1 MRARSASVLA
11 STLSLTL
18 ACGDAAVDPG
28 SDAAVGPDA
37 GSSAYDPF
45 APLPD
50 ESEGLV
56 NVSADLDALLERGAL
71 EGACAAFSADPTNR
85 KKRLLCGKWMFFYE
99 TFDTG
104 GVPEPIATF
113 LHQNF
118 EEELGRGYTKLGL
131 IPDPYSPENTPLGLA
146 PTSTSAAVPQLA
158 FTCASCHFARL
169 PDGRYAVGAPNHDYE
184 YGKHIMAIMGVGSL
198 LRPDFDPSAH
208 HADYVAY
215 LEPFRQKL
223 AADPDLVNR
232 FVEALL
238 PLILNPGPAL
248 PALTVAEE
256 GYYANWKSGTMDFVI
271 APLPVSDQVHT
282 ISKISALWDIPRR
295 AEQDAQG
302 MAHAMLGW
310 TGSAQSLEDFLDG
323 FVLFGDGPR
332 TRWPRERFEPLAD
345 YIYSLRAPK
354 QSSEGSA
361 VAAAG
366 RRLFDEKG
374 CLDCH
379 GGPRGSGKR
388 MYGFEEIGTDA
399 EMARWM
405 DPDLSGTPC
414 CGFVL
419 PPGESLSYG
428 IKSPR
433 LVGLWAAQ
441 RFLHNGSVDSLEEL
455 FCLEGPRV
463 PITEPAFGNQGHD
476 MTCDGLSADEKRE
489 LIAFLRSL

>member
-1 MRARSASVLA
+1 MHVPRATSP
-11 STLSLTL
+11 SLPCLLLL
-18 ACGDAAVDPG
+18 ACGEAQVG
-28 SDAAVGPDA
+28 STPDA
-37 GSSAYDPF
+37 GVAPDAGPSRYDPF

-56 NVSADLDALLERGAL
+56 NVGEDLELVLERGAL
-71 EGACAAFSADPTNR
+71 DGACAAYRADPADRR
-85 KKRLLCGKWMFFYE
+85 KKLLCGKWMFFYE

-118 EEELGRGYTKLGL
+118 EEELGRGYTKLGM
-131 IPDPYSPENTPLGLA
+131 IPDPYASDGTPLGLA

-208 HADYVAY
+208 HPDYVAY

-223 AADPDLVNR
+223 QADQDLANR

-248 PALTVAEE
+248 PALTVEEE
-256 GYYANWKSGTMDFVI
+256 GYYANWKAGTMDFVI
-271 APLPVSDQVHT
+271 APLPVNDGAHT

-302 MAHAMLGW
+302 MSHAMLGW
-310 TGSAQSLEDFLDG
+310 AGSAQSLEDFLDG
-323 FVLFGDGPR
+323 FVVFGDGPR
-332 TRWPRERFEPLAD
+332 AAWPRERFEPLAE

-354 QSSEGSA
+354 RPTAPSEASLL
-361 VAAAG
+361 G
-366 RRLFDEKG
+366 RRLFEDKG

-388 MYGFEEIGTDA
+388 MYSFEEIGTDP
-399 EMARWM
+399 ELSRWM
-405 DPDLSGTPC
+405 DPELSGTPC
-414 CGFVL
+414 CGLQL

-428 IKSPR
+428 VKSPR
-433 LVGLWAAQ
+433 LVGLWTAR
-441 RFLHNGSVDSLEEL
+441 RFLHNGSVDSLESL
-455 FCLEGPRV
+455 FCLDGPRV

-476 MTCDGLSADEKRE
+476 MTCDGLADDEKRG
-489 LIAFLRSL
+489 LIEFLRSL